1 MMTMM
6 TMMTMM
12 MMMMMMMMNK
22 LRSTRY
28 SSAVWWRTFD
38 VKLLTLPS
46 SISNLHH
53 LAGDDEDEGEGV
65 EDDEGDA
72 DDEDDIDGDF
82 LHGNGDL
89 S

>member
-1 MMTMM
+1 
-6 TMMTMM
+6 
-12 MMMMMMMMNK
+12 MNK

-53 LAGDDEDEGEGV
+53 LAGDDEDEGV

-72 DDEDDIDGDF
+72 DDEDDIDGDL